1 MRHTGFIACLA
12 GLSLLPGCATYHAAP
27 LDPDEHRVAFN
38 RRGAGDSLFREF
50 LVSTGDDT
58 TLDAWRPS
66 TLALAT
72 LFYQSAIAEARG
84 RYFVAQ
90 AGEITAGARPRVGV
104 AGAVDYPLGGDSE
117 PSPWGALLGGTF
129 TIELG
134 GKRAARQAAAQ
145 SRTLQAAA
153 ALHDTA
159 WQLIRVTREAAL
171 GVVAAG
177 HAWADDSTQ
186 LTLLDSLVP
195 IVESRYAEGA
205 VSMTDLARIR
215 GEVQAGSVAAA
226 AGGTAFQGAQSQ
238 AATAA
243 AMPLAAVRALPVLGE
258 QGRDCG
264 PLAELTRDSLQIL
277 ALGARWIVLE
287 ALAGYQAAEG
297 DLRVEIS
304 KQRPDLQLGPGLVFD
319 HGVTRFLIAF
329 QMPKLP
335 GGNQGPIAEAEARR
349 LTQAS
354 RVAAVQEEVLSEV
367 DAARDGCESVMLTL
381 AATDSLAAAAGAQ
394 EAVNREAYRRG
405 ERGLA
410 EVALSR
416 LGSIRAARARRAAED
431 QLALARARLEGAAGQ
446 WATAPPRTWPDLLS
460 DPAKLDRKESH

>member
-1 MRHTGFIACLA
+1 MRRATTPVCIASLA
-12 GLSLLPGCATYHAAP
+12 ILSACATYHAAP

-38 RRGAGDSLFREF
+38 RRGADDSLFREF
-50 LVSTGDDT
+50 LARSDQDT
-58 TLDAWRPS
+58 SLDAWRPS

-84 RYFVAQ
+84 RYFAAQ
-90 AGEITAGARPRVGV
+90 AGEITAGARQRVGV
-104 AGAVDYPLGGDSE
+104 AGAVDYDIGGNHE

-134 GKRAARQAAAQ
+134 GKRAARQAAAR
-145 SRTLQAAA
+145 SRTLQAEA

-159 WQLIRVTREAAL
+159 WQLIRVTRESAL
-171 GVVAAG
+171 GTVAAW
-177 HAWADDSTQ
+177 HAWAGDLTE

-195 IVESRYAEGA
+195 LVESRYAGGA
-205 VSMTDLARIR
+205 VSMTDLARMR
-215 GEVQAGSVAAA
+215 SEVQASTVSTA
-226 AGGTAFQGAQSQ
+226 AGGLAFHEAQSQ
-238 AATAA
+238 TATAA
-243 AMPLAAVRALPVLGE
+243 AMPSAAVRALPVVGE
-258 QGRDCG
+258 QGNGCG
-264 PLAELTRDSLQIL
+264 ALAALSRDSLQIL
-277 ALGARWIVLE
+277 ALGSRWNVLE

-354 RVAAVQEEVLSEV
+354 RVATVQEAVLSEV
-367 DAARDGCESVMLTL
+367 DAARDACAGVLLSL
-381 AATDSLAAAAGAQ
+381 ASTDSLAAAADAQ
-394 EAVNREAYRRG
+394 AALSLEAYQRG
-405 ERGLA
+405 ERGQA
-410 EVALSR
+410 DVALTR
-416 LGSIRAARARRAAED
+416 LGSIRAAQARRALED
-431 QLALARARLEGAAGQ
+431 QLSLARARLEGAAGN
-446 WATAPPRTWPDLLS
+446 WATAPPGTWPDLLA
-460 DPAKLDRKESH
+460 DPAKTDRKESD